1 MRERGAW
8 WINTQNRR
16 EHYQNPRGEPKIFI
30 PKASAYGKHAE
41 IGAGEQMSN
50 KTGLAL
56 AAMIGWFGDAVY
68 QAARAEQEF
77 RAQVAKE
84 D

>member
-1 MRERGAW
+1 
-8 WINTQNRR
+8 
-16 EHYQNPRGEPKIFI
+16 
-30 PKASAYGKHAE
+30 
-41 IGAGEQMSN
+41 MSN

-84 D
+84 ANSNG